1 MYDKTYSINI
11 QQAAKQL
18 LAPPKD
24 SFYIEPSSRASVL
37 FGCSIAN
44 HSNEIIVTSGIK
56 VGQGNLTEVYLS
68 QDNVILPLTHQ
79 LLVEMTLQVNHGD
92 I

>member
-11 QQAAKQL
+11 QQATKQL

-24 SFYIEPSSRASVL
+24 SFNIEPSSRASIL
-37 FGCSIAN
+37 FGCAIDN

-56 VGQGNLTEVYLS
+56 VGKGNLTEVYLS
-68 QDNVILPLTHQ
+68 QDNVILALTHE
-79 LLVEMTLQVNHGD
+79 LLVEMTLQVNPRD